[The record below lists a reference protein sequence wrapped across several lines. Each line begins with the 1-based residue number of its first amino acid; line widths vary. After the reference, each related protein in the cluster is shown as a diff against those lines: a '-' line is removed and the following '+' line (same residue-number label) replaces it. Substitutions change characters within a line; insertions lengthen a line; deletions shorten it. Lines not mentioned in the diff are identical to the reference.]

1 MSNLF
6 KDRNHVFY
14 KIRSISL
21 TGWFNAIW
29 FQSTW
34 FSAVFGQNDLL
45 PLTIGLVLLHFLIT
59 ENVVSEIRHAFLI
72 GGIGIGVD
80 SVLSI
85 CGVFNFNNDVLL
97 PLWMCTLWIAFS
109 TTITRSLSFL
119 SYRPILAII
128 LGALIVPL
136 NYGVGERVGAVE
148 FGLDTKHTFLTLSI
162 IWAVL
167 LPSLYRISSYM
178 VKPAPSE

>member
-45 PLTIGLVLLHFLIT
+45 PLTIALVLLHFLIT
-59 ENVVSEIRHAFLI
+59 ENVVSEIRHTFLI
-72 GGIGIGVD
+72 GGIGISVD

-85 CGVFNFNNDVLL
+85 CGVFNFNNDALL
-97 PLWMCTLWIAFS
+97 PFWMCTLWIAFS
-109 TTITRSLSFL
+109 TTLTRSLSFL

-148 FGLDTKHTFLTLSI
+148 FGLDTEYTFLTLSI

-178 VKPAPSE
+178 VKPAPHE

>member
-1 MSNLF
+1 MGSS
-6 KDRNHVFY
+6 HTIFY
-14 KIRSISL
+14 RLGNRGTKIL
-21 TGWFNAIW
+21 W

-34 FSAVFGQNDLL
+34 FSAVLGQNDLL
-45 PLTIGLVLLHFLIT
+45 PLTITLVVLHFLIT

-72 GGIGIGVD
+72 GGIGISVD

-85 CGVFNFNNDVLL
+85 CGVFNFNNDALL
-97 PLWMCTLWIAFS
+97 PFWMCALWIAFS
-109 TTITRSLSFL
+109 TTLTRSLSFL

-148 FGLDTKHTFLTLSI
+148 FGLDTQYTFLTLSI

-178 VKPAPSE
+178 VKPAPYE

>member
-45 PLTIGLVLLHFLIT
+45 PLTIALVLLHFLIT

-178 VKPAPSE
+178 VKPEPSE